1 LEQDEIMDIKFSPQG
16 THLAIAVRDNCIYM
30 YKVDI
35 MNGSATD
42 SNSYK
47 LISVMKGH
55 TSTVTNLDWSSNG
68 KFLQVSER
76 RKR

>member
-1 LEQDEIMDIKFSPQG
+1 
-16 THLAIAVRDNCIYM
+16 M